1 MKTTAEVLMKR
12 GEATLVEL
20 GEAIVRCWSAM
31 DAEET
36 NDRHTAWAKL
46 FNAGMAEL
54 HRRDLH
60 AQDME
65 SALEMACADL
75 NTSGEHGAET
85 GRVNRFAI
93 RGFVFGPVFA
103 GGSIAE
109 HYISWATA
117 ARERTAQRKRGEA

>member
-1 MKTTAEVLMKR
+1 MKTTAEVLMKP

-20 GEAIVRCWSAM
+20 GEALLRCGN
-31 DAEET
+31 AEE
-36 NDRHTAWAKL
+36 A
-46 FNAGMAEL
+46 NAGMAEL

-75 NTSGEHGAET
+75 NTSGEHG
-85 GRVNRFAI
+85 
-93 RGFVFGPVFA
+93 GPVFA
-103 GGSIAE
+103 RGSIAE

-117 ARERTAQRKRGEA
+117 ARERTAQRKRGET

>member
-1 MKTTAEVLMKR
+1 MKTTAEVLMKP

-20 GEAIVRCWSAM
+20 GEAIVRCWSALGN
-31 DAEET
+31 AEET
-36 NDRHTAWAKL
+36 NDRHTWAKL

-75 NTSGEHGAET
+75 NTSGEHG
-85 GRVNRFAI
+85 
-93 RGFVFGPVFA
+93 GPVFA

-117 ARERTAQRKRGEA
+117 ARESGRRTKPRTAQRKRGET

>member
-31 DAEET
+31 GNAEET

-75 NTSGEHGAET
+75 NTSGEHG
-85 GRVNRFAI
+85 
-93 RGFVFGPVFA
+93 GPVFA

-117 ARERTAQRKRGEA
+117 AREKRERGET

>member
-1 MKTTAEVLMKR
+1 MKTTAEVLMKP

-20 GEAIVRCWSAM
+20 GEALLRCGN
-31 DAEET
+31 AEE
-36 NDRHTAWAKL
+36 A
-46 FNAGMAEL
+46 NAGMAEL

>member
-1 MKTTAEVLMKR
+1 MKTTAEVLMKP

-31 DAEET
+31 GNAEET

-75 NTSGEHGAET
+75 NTSGEHG
-85 GRVNRFAI
+85 
-93 RGFVFGPVFA
+93 GPVFA

-117 ARERTAQRKRGEA
+117 AREYLEYGPEN

>member
-1 MKTTAEVLMKR
+1 MKTTAEVLMKP

-75 NTSGEHGAET
+75 NTSGEHG
-85 GRVNRFAI
+85 
-93 RGFVFGPVFA
+93 GPVFA